1 VDLSTPGDIEV
12 VLDAHAHVGE
22 GPTWDAEAYKLI
34 WIDIVGNIV
43 HRYNPTTGE
52 DESIDVGQPVGAA
65 APRAAGGIVLALRD
79 GFGILDIASGDV
91 QMIAHTEA
99 DNPGNRMNDGACD
112 SAGRFWAGT
121 MSFDV
126 EPGAGALYRLDTDHR
141 VTKVLGC
148 VTISNGLGWSLDD
161 AKMYYIDSPTQG
173 VDVFDYDPSS
183 GQVENRRRLIDIPEQ
198 VGLPDGMM
206 VDAEGFLWVALFGGG
221 AVHRYSA
228 EGRLDRVIDLPAS
241 QITKCVFGGEDLSD
255 LYITSA
261 AYKLSKKELEDQ
273 PHAGALFRCRPGPRG
288 RPSYSFRG

>member
-1 VDLSTPGDIEV
+1 
-12 VLDAHAHVGE
+12 
-22 GPTWDAEAYKLI
+22 
-34 WIDIVGNIV
+34 
-43 HRYNPTTGE
+43 
-52 DESIDVGQPVGAA
+52 
-65 APRAAGGIVLALRD
+65 
-79 GFGILDIASGDV
+79 
-91 QMIAHTEA
+91 M
-99 DNPGNRMNDGACD
+99 
-112 SAGRFWAGT
+112 
-121 MSFDV
+121 
-126 EPGAGALYRLDTDHR
+126 
-141 VTKVLGC
+141 
-148 VTISNGLGWSLDD
+148 
-161 AKMYYIDSPTQG
+161 
-173 VDVFDYDPSS
+173 
-183 GQVENRRRLIDIPEQ
+183 IDIPEQ